1 MRENVLKKLD
11 EAIQKFSVKNIKDIE
26 RKEQDKF
33 IKSIAREYTLNS
45 GEIIL
50 REEILKGG
58 ENGSAVIVIPVIQ
71 DEIIAVIEPRVFNK
85 LTVGVGFPAGYVNP
99 NETPEQSAIRELEE
113 ETGYTSEKLVKLD
126 EFYQDEGC
134 SSALN
139 TIYLALDCKKKC
151 EQHLDKD
158 EYIEYIVLHY
168 DELVELEQRGY
179 IMGANSKLAILR
191 MEKYFRKK

>member
-1 MRENVLKKLD
+1 MREDVLKKLNQV
-11 EAIQKFSVKNIKDIE
+11 IQKFSVKSVRDIE
-26 RKEQDKF
+26 RAENDKF
-33 IKSIAREYTLNS
+33 IKSVAREYTLNS
-45 GEIIL
+45 GDKIC

-58 ENGSAVIVIPVIQ
+58 VNGSAVIIVPVLGDKILT
-71 DEIIAVIEPRVFNK
+71 VVEPRVFTK

-99 NETPEQSAIRELEE
+99 NETPEASAIRELEE
-113 ETGYTSEKLVKLD
+113 ETGYTASKLIKLD

-139 TIYLALDCKKKC
+139 TIYLALNCKKKC

-158 EYIEYIVLHY
+158 EYIEYIAFDY
-168 DELVELEQRGY
+168 DELVELEQKGY

-191 MEKYFRKK
+191 MGKYFERK